1 MKSPSLTTA
10 LIFSLLVLFGCKKE
24 SLVASFTIDKSI
36 AEVGEIVSFSNLAEN
51 STEYI
56 WDFGDGNASAEINPT
71 HIYEAVGT
79 YTVKLTAFG
88 NGKRGVSTEII
99 EVVPAT
105 FNIEPGVRVGNFYLT
120 DDLGTH
126 FAKLDE
132 NRMSYSSFLPSS
144 GGHGHIFT
152 FGYAGLSFYLFTP
165 TEDYTLDDVP
175 SQIHAYFPFEGSAMG
190 RISFGSSF
198 DDVVKSCGFPLDVF
212 STADHFYD
220 GIIFYADN
228 SKLFVNRMAVL

>member
-1 MKSPSLTTA
+1 MKSPSPTTA
-10 LIFSLLVLFGCKKE
+10 LIFSLLILFGCKKE
-24 SLVASFTIDKSI
+24 GPVSSFAIDKLTV
-36 AEVGEIVSFSNLAEN
+36 EVGETVSFTNLSES

-71 HIYEAVGT
+71 HVYEEVGT
-79 YTVKLTAFG
+79 YTAKLTAFG

-105 FNIEPGVRVGNFYLT
+105 FNIEPGVRVGNFCLT

-132 NRMSYSSFLPSS
+132 NRMNYSSFLPSS

-152 FGYAGLSFYLFTP
+152 FGYAGVSFYLFTP
-165 TEDYTLDDVP
+165 TEEYSLDDVP
-175 SQIHAYFPFEGSAMG
+175 SQIHAFFPFEGNTMG
-190 RISFGSSF
+190 RISFGSNF
-198 DDVVKSCGFPLDVF
+198 DDVVKAFGFPPDVF
-212 STADHFYD
+212 STGDHFYD

-228 SKLFVNRMAVL
+228 SKLLVNRIAVI